1 MIRISNPLFRKI
13 AFCLYAAFVT
23 GLSLMPAAQVDL
35 TFTARTRSHDFE
47 AHTLMYFFFTT
58 LALLAYAERK
68 PSRVNAVLAVLIYG
82 GTMELLQTTAW
93 VNRTCQIS
101 DMKANVLGSLIAVSL
116 FPLIVKLF
124 GKLRMRMGMLAP
136 FFLITAAAAG
146 ANVAG
151 GAAAD
156 GTNSGPVMVAGLEME
171 KQANDGF
178 CAPAVL
184 ASLLKFHGMNVAQ
197 ETLAAEA
204 GSTEDDGTNVARLL
218 ETVNANH
225 LVGGVWRIG
234 PVFEATR
241 KRGEKMIA
249 RYNGFAGIAG
259 SDKIRIPEKGFLAYD
274 AAFAGAN
281 LDLLRKISTQ
291 ADMSAFT
298 NAVVENISAG
308 CPLIWGVILGVAPE
322 PSVKYKSPPAGHL
335 RLITG
340 YDENTGDVFY
350 ADTWGNAAN
359 KRIPRTDALAIT
371 MTLHSLTRTNDQQR
385 GASRETCATLP

>member
-1 MIRISNPLFRKI
+1 MIRISDPLFRKI
-13 AFCLYAAFVT
+13 AFYLYAAFVT
-23 GLSLMPAAQVDL
+23 GLSLMPAGRVDL
-35 TFTARTRSHDFE
+35 TFTERTRSHDFE

-68 PSRVNAVLAVLIYG
+68 PSRVNAVLAVLIFG

-93 VNRTCQIS
+93 VNRSCQIS
-101 DMKANVLGSLIAVSL
+101 DMKANVLGSIIAVSL
-116 FPLIVKLF
+116 FPLAVKTF
-124 GKLRMRMGMLAP
+124 GKLRMQMGMLAP
-136 FFLITAAAAG
+136 FILIAATAG

-151 GAAAD
+151 GAASD
-156 GTNSGPVMVAGLEME
+156 GTNSRPVMVAGLEME

-204 GSTEDDGTNVARLL
+204 GSTEIDGTNVARLL
-218 ETVNANH
+218 EAVNANH
-225 LVGGVWRIG
+225 LADGVWRIG

-259 SDKIRIPEKGFLAYD
+259 SEKIPIPEKGFLAYD

-281 LDLLRKISTQ
+281 FDLLRKISTQ

-350 ADTWGNAAN
+350 ADTWGNSAN
-359 KRIPRTDALAIT
+359 KRIPRIDALAIT
-371 MTLHSLTRTNDQQR
+371 MTLHTLTKTSD
-385 GASRETCATLP
+385 